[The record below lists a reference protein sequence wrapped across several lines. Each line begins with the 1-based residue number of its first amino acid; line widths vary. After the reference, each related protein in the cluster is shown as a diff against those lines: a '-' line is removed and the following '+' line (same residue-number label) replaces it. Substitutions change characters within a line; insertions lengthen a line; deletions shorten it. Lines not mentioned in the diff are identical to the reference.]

1 MTSSLARPRR
11 VWQALLMRIRQLNHC
26 VYQVL
31 YHIVFATKYRRK
43 ILKEYTFPELIK
55 SIRKLQKKYPD
66 WYIHKINT
74 ADDHVHILMEI
85 PPKHAV
91 SEVVQKLKSQ
101 SSGDLKRRFKYIREA
116 TEKDAVWSVGYFV
129 STVGFNEEII
139 RKYIEKQSEQD
150 RSKDVTKEFS

>member
-1 MTSSLARPRR
+1 MASSLARPGR
-11 VWQALLMRIRQLNHC
+11 VWQALLMRICQLNHC
-26 VYQVL
+26 VYQIL

-43 ILKEYTFPELIK
+43 ILKDYTFPEIIK

-74 ADDHVHILMEI
+74 ANDHVHILIEI
-85 PPKHAV
+85 PPSYTV

-116 TEKDAVWSVGYFV
+116 AEQDAVWSVGYFV
-129 STVGFNEEII
+129 STIGFNEEII
-139 RKYIEKQSEQD
+139 RKYIEKQSIQD
-150 RSKDVTKEFS
+150 RSSDITQEFS